1 MEGASVLS
9 PRALRDLLVAGP
21 AHGPRAVAAFIAR
34 LAGGSVFVAFGVGK
48 FTSHATEVASFQ
60 DYGLPAPDVFVYA
73 IGAVEVVGGLLLVL
87 GLLTRLAALVL
98 AGDMVAAIVLSGIEL
113 REIVSLTVAP
123 AELVVC
129 LYLLWTGPGVL
140 ALDRSL
146 RAP

>member
-1 MEGASVLS
+1 MEGAGVLS
-9 PRALRDLLVAGP
+9 PRPLRDLLVARP

-34 LAGGSVFVAFGVGK
+34 LAGGGLFVAFGVGK

-60 DYGLPAPDVFVYA
+60 DYGLHAPDVFVYA

-87 GLLTRLAALVL
+87 GFLTRPAAFVL
-98 AGDMVAAIVLSGIEL
+98 AGDMSSRSCSRASRWGRSSASPS
-113 REIVSLTVAP
+113 RRRSSSSASTW
-123 AELVVC
+123 
-129 LYLLWTGPGVL
+129 LWTGPGVL